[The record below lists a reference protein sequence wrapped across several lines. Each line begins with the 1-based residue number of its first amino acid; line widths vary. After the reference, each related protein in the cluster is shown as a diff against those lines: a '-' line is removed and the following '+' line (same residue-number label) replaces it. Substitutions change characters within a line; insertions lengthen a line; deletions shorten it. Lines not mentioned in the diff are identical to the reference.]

1 VTVKTGILL
10 GLQLFLLGSAWS
22 QSLTITNVVNSGNFS
37 TTFGPSSVVYIMG
50 SFPKGAGT
58 DFSITVGGQTGAI
71 NTADDTVLVTATLPT
86 TAPTGAQTLILS
98 YQGTPSNAFPITI
111 LPYAPVLGDY
121 SVTVGANPPP
131 VYMVDPPFNHYNT
144 GLPVTAADP
153 AQPNEL
159 LTTYPTGLGQFNPPT
174 TGPPPSFLT
183 PTPTAL
189 TPTVTVNGLPA
200 QVEYSGTESVAVV
213 VAFIVPANAPAGT
226 DAVVLSIGGF
236 NSNIASL
243 QVGAQPPAFFTGE
256 VALGANVLYLQ
267 FPNNVVFGY
276 FTFAGGSIFYHYDMG
291 FEAYIP
297 GSGTDIFLYD
307 FTSGH
312 WWYTSASSFPSLY
325 DFSLNTWIYYF
336 PNTNSSGHYSSNPR
350 YFANLTTS
358 AIFTM

>member
-1 VTVKTGILL
+1 
-10 GLQLFLLGSAWS
+10 
-22 QSLTITNVVNSGNFS
+22 VNSGNFS
-37 TTFGPSSVVYIMG
+37 TTFGPSSVVFIMG
-50 SFPKGAGT
+50 SFPFGAGR

-71 NTADDTVLVTATLPT
+71 NSDDSTNLVTATLPT

-111 LPYAPVLGDY
+111 LPYAPVLGEY
-121 SVTVGANPPP
+121 A
-131 VYMVDPPFNHYNT
+131 VDTGTQPEFIVQPPFNHYTT

-159 LTTYPTGLGQFNPPT
+159 LTTYPSGLGQFNPPT
-174 TGPPPSFLT
+174 SGPPPSFLT

-189 TPTVTVNGLPA
+189 IPTVTVNGLPA
-200 QVEYSGTESVAVV
+200 QVQYSGTEVTAVV

-226 DAVVLSIGGF
+226 DPVVLSIGGF

-256 VALGANVLYLQ
+256 AALGANVLYLQ
-267 FPNNVVFGY
+267 FPDNTVFGY

-291 FEAYIP
+291 FEAYIA
-297 GSGTDIFLYD
+297 GTGTGVFLYD
-307 FTSGH
+307 FTSTH

-325 DFSLNTWIYYF
+325 DFSLGAWIYYF
-336 PNTNSSGHYSSNPR
+336 PNTNSPGHYSSNPR
-350 YFANLTTS
+350 YFANLTTG